1 MELTFLTSTSM
12 ISVNLKIEQ
21 HNIFSIKCVEFR
33 RKHGMDQND
42 SGRRSGK

>member
-21 HNIFSIKCVEFR
+21 HNIISIKSVEFR
-33 RKHGMDQND
+33 RKNGMD
-42 SGRRSGK
+42 

>member
-21 HNIFSIKCVEFR
+21 HNIIFNKKCRVQE
-33 RKHGMDQND
+33 KTWHGL
-42 SGRRSGK
+42 K